1 MLFRSISRRGD
12 PSGTARSID
21 LALVAIDD
29 VRPWRS
35 VPRLD
40 LQVGEWLRP
49 AFERGDETPWDP
61 LDPDLV
67 IGIAMV
73 RASGRA
79 LLGPPPD
86 RLLDPVPW
94 SDLRRALLGTIPD
107 LRSHL
112 AGDER
117 NVILTFARI
126 RATLE
131 TGRFLAKDAAA
142 AWAIERTDDSADR
155 AVLARARSLYLDGI
169 AAQHW
174 GELRPADRKSTRLN
188 SSHIPLSRMPSSA

>member
-1 MLFRSISRRGD
+1 MPSALRSIF
-12 PSGTARSID
+12 
-21 LALVAIDD
+21 VA
-29 VRPWRS
+29 
-35 VPRLD
+35 
-40 LQVGEWLRP
+40 G
-49 AFERGDETPWDP
+49 AA
-61 LDPDLV
+61 V

-94 SDLRRALLGTIPD
+94 ADLRRALLGTVPD

-142 AWAIERTDDSADR
+142 AWAIERTDDPADR

-169 AAQHW
+169 AAQDW
-174 GELRPADRKSTRLN
+174 GELRPAIGPCAERL
-188 SSHIPLSRMPSSA
+188 IAAIERAAAGPPPRDADGWATMRP